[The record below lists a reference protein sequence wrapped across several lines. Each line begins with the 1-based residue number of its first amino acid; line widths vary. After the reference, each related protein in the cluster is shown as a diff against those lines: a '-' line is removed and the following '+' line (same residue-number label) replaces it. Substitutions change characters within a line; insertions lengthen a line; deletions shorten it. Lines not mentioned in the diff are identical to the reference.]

1 MTEKIGG
8 KEKEQI
14 PERSVIDEQTWML
27 ITIKKKKSK
36 LLYNYRNTDANQSEI
51 FFKTTR
57 LVKM

>member
-27 ITIKKKKSK
+27 ITLKKK
-36 LLYNYRNTDANQSEI
+36 NQNSYTIIEI
-51 FFKTTR
+51 QMQTKVRYFLKP
-57 LVKM
+57 LDW

>member
-27 ITIKKKKSK
+27 ITLKKKNPNS
-36 LLYNYRNTDANQSEI
+36 YIIIEI
-51 FFKTTR
+51 QMQTKVRYFLKP
-57 LVKM
+57 LDW

>member
-27 ITIKKKKSK
+27 ITLKKKNPNS
-36 LLYNYRNTDANQSEI
+36 YTIIEI
-51 FFKTTR
+51 QMQTKVRYFLKP
-57 LVKM
+57 LDW

>member
-27 ITIKKKKSK
+27 ITLKKKKIQT
-36 LLYNYRNTDANQSEI
+36 LI
-51 FFKTTR
+51 
-57 LVKM
+57 